1 MLLLCALIV
10 GSSSVWARVSTMTFT
25 EACGGSGTT
34 KLADGVTDVTW
45 TVTSDAEESTFS
57 ASGGIHYGTGSVA
70 VSYLRLSTSDIPGTI
85 TKIVVN
91 ACGASG
97 TTAKLNV
104 TVGGNSFGTE
114 KSLSVDSKNYT
125 LTGSESGEIVV
136 SLTQASTT
144 KALYVKSI
152 EVTYITNH
160 VTGVTLN
167 KSSLSIV
174 YGGTDSTLE
183 PTVAPYDADDKS
195 ISWSSSNENVASVDD
210 NGVVTAH
217 AVGTTTITVTTTD
230 QGKTATCKV
239 TVTPNMSK
247 PVLVSEVFKETF
259 ANVSGYLSDG
269 FDNTGWTFTGSVGR
283 YTYGNNNAVKLAI
296 GTAAGSITTPAI
308 TGLETTGTLIFKAMG
323 YDNDERTIS
332 VSGTNCIVSPESFD
346 NLSNSAFAEKTVDI
360 TVTGNNPKIT
370 FSAASG
376 MRVYIDDVIITQ
388 PKTTVDVKLSAT
400 GYASYCSPFALDL
413 TPTEDYTAWIVTG
426 TSGTTVTF
434 EKILGKVAAGTPFI
448 IYNSAKAGDTVE
460 LPIIDDDD
468 TGIAAVAG
476 NMLQGT
482 LSPTYVSTV
491 DGDYTNFGL
500 SNGSF
505 LKINNGVM
513 KANKAYLPILTS
525 NLPSGVRL
533 NIVFEEEIT
542 GVAEVRSQMEEV
554 RGTVYNLNGQK
565 VEKPSK
571 GMYIMN
577 GKKVIFK

>member
-1 MLLLCALIV
+1 MFEE
-10 GSSSVWARVSTMTFT
+10 TF
-25 EACGGSGTT
+25 ANISGAVNSGFDNPGWTT
-34 KLADGVTDVTW
+34 
-45 TVTSDAEESTFS
+45 S
-57 ASGGIHYGTGSVA
+57 GSVA
-70 VSYLRLSTSDIPGTI
+70 RVTRNQNYAVKLAIADAGGSI
-85 TKIVVN
+85 TTPVIT
-91 ACGASG
+91 GLG
-97 TTAKLNV
+97 TTAKL
-104 TVGGNSFGTE
+104 SFKTMGF
-114 KSLSVDSKNYT
+114 SS
-125 LTGSESGEIVV
+125 SE
-136 SLTQASTT
+136 
-144 KALYVKSI
+144 
-152 EVTYITNH
+152 
-160 VTGVTLN
+160 
-167 KSSLSIV
+167 
-174 YGGTDSTLE
+174 
-183 PTVAPYDADDKS
+183 KS
-195 ISWSSSNENVASVDD
+195 IS
-210 NGVVTAH
+210 
-217 AVGTTTITVTTTD
+217 I
-230 QGKTATCKV
+230 
-239 TVTPNMSK
+239 
-247 PVLVSEVFKETF
+247 
-259 ANVSGYLSDG
+259 
-269 FDNTGWTFTGSVGR
+269 
-283 YTYGNNNAVKLAI
+283 I
-296 GTAAGSITTPAI
+296 
-308 TGLETTGTLIFKAMG
+308 
-323 YDNDERTIS
+323 
-332 VSGTNCIVSPESFD
+332 GTNCTVSPTSFD
-346 NLSNSAFAEKTVDI
+346 DLSSSTYTEKNVTI
-360 TVTGNNPKIT
+360 TGIGNNSKIT
-370 FSAASG
+370 FSTVKN
-376 MRVYIDDVIITQ
+376 MRVYIDDIIIT
-388 PKTTVDVKLSAT
+388 PKATVDVKLSAT